1 MIHYN
6 PHLIHITHIKIKIV
20 INLPFIFFMS
30 ISRTRFI
37 GFILVLFFFLFPF
50 YDLKSLAEVDR
61 TFLDLKIEFLGEYTL
76 KEINYQDTV
85 IGGLS
90 GITYNP
96 KEDVYYLI
104 SDDRANISPARFY
117 TVKINI
123 EEEKIENIKIENVTF
138 LKDKNRELYQE
149 NTTDTEGIAF
159 SPRNS
164 LFISSEGVTNKNIPA
179 FINEYDLE
187 GNLLNSVR
195 IPERYIP
202 KTGEKKGIEN
212 NLGLESL
219 TIKANGFMPD
229 DPFRLFTVT
238 ESALVQDVDLKN
250 PLTVLRSRFLHYVI
264 NPFGDPV
271 LIGEHLYTIDEPS
284 FSTLYNGVADLLSLP
299 DEGYLLSLERTFG
312 LRGYGAKIFQLVIG
326 NASDISGQKSISGNI
341 ENIIP
346 IKKKLL
352 LDLKQLG
359 IKLDNLEGMTLGGRF
374 PDGSQSLI
382 LVSDNNFSGNS
393 KQKNQ
398 FLLFKISK

>member
-1 MIHYN
+1 
-6 PHLIHITHIKIKIV
+6 
-20 INLPFIFFMS
+20 MS

-117 TVKINI
+117 TAKINI

-138 LKDKNRELYQE
+138 LKDKKGELYQK

-164 LFISSEGVTNKNIPA
+164 LFISSEGLTNKNIPA

-187 GNLLNSVR
+187 GNLLNSIR

>member
-1 MIHYN
+1 
-6 PHLIHITHIKIKIV
+6 
-20 INLPFIFFMS
+20 MS

-76 KEINYQDTV
+76 KESNYKDTV

-117 TVKINI
+117 TAKINI
-123 EEEKIENIKIENVTF
+123 EGEKIENIKIENVTF
-138 LKDKNRELYQE
+138 LRDKKGELYQE

-271 LIGEHLYTIDEPS
+271 LIGEHLYTIDQPS

-398 FLLFKISK
+398 FLLFKMSK

>member
-1 MIHYN
+1 
-6 PHLIHITHIKIKIV
+6 
-20 INLPFIFFMS
+20 MS

-76 KEINYQDTV
+76 KESNYKDTV

-117 TVKINI
+117 TAKINI
-123 EEEKIENIKIENVTF
+123 EGEKIENIKIENVTF
-138 LKDKNRELYQE
+138 LKDKKGELYQE

-326 NASDISGQKSISGNI
+326 NANDISGQKSISGNV